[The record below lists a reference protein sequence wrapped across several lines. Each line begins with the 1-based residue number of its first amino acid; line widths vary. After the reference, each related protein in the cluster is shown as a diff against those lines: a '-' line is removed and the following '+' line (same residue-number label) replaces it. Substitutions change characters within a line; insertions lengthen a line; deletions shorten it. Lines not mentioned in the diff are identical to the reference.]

1 MIQGHCY
8 CFCGVVT
15 IYLSLLI
22 HILASPT
29 LHDQRDAL
37 LGFRD
42 EFPTGESNLSSWNKS
57 STDYCLWSGVTCDDK
72 SGQVI
77 SLDLLETPLNSSL
90 KTNSSLFRLQYLRHL
105 NLSNCNL
112 LGEIPS
118 SLENLSHL
126 TNLDLSANYLRD
138 ALLGFRDEFPTGES
152 NLSSWNKSS
161 TDYCLWSGVTC
172 DDKSGQV
179 ISLDLL
185 ETPLNSS
192 LKTNSSL
199 FRLQY
204 LRHLNLSNCNLLG
217 EIPSSLENLSHLTN
231 LDLSANYL
239 VGAIPTS
246 IGNLKE
252 LRVMSLNNNS
262 LSGFIPISFTNLTKL
277 SHLII
282 RFNNFTSML
291 PSDMSGFYNLKL
303 FDVSYNSFS
312 GPFPKS
318 LFSIPSLQYVDLG
331 GNHFTGPIE
340 FVNTFSSEL
349 QFLSLDHNRFNGP
362 IPELISKFLNLRR
375 LYLSHNNFTGSI
387 PRSLSKLVNLK
398 DLHLS
403 KNKLEGEVPSFL
415 WRLST
420 MMICHNSFS
429 SFETPSQETLV
440 QVLDLSSNSFHGPLP
455 HWICNLKGLSL
466 LDLSNNH
473 FNGSIPTC
481 LRNAIVSLLDM
492 SLRNNSFSGVLP
504 DIFGDATK
512 LRSIDV
518 GLNKL
523 EGKFPKSLVNCKAL
537 QLVNVASN
545 RIKDKFPSWLGSL
558 PSLNVLSLR
567 SNEFYGQLYHPHGS
581 IGFQSLRVID
591 ISHND
596 FSGTLPPHYFLTWS
610 EMTTL
615 TQGSDY
621 MVNPT
626 KVSRYMGLFPESIYR
641 SMEMV
646 NKGVETRFDRIRQDF
661 RAIDFSGNRIS
672 GKIPESIGFLKGLHL
687 LNLSDNIFTSDIPRS
702 LANLTSLETLDLSS
716 NKLSGQIPQD
726 LGNLA
731 FLSYMNFS
739 HNLLQGPVPRG
750 TQFERQNCSS
760 FLGNSG
766 LYGLE
771 EICGSLHAVSLP
783 TAQQADGY
791 SEAEEEQMF
800 SWVAAVIAYGP
811 GMFCGLVIGHIFTS
825 RNQERLTEKFRR
837 RKLIHP
843 KCSLSTSLAFSNKHI

>member
-1 MIQGHCY
+1 M
-8 CFCGVVT
+8 
-15 IYLSLLI
+15 
-22 HILASPT
+22 
-29 LHDQRDAL
+29 
-37 LGFRD
+37 
-42 EFPTGESNLSSWNKS
+42 SS
-57 STDYCLWSGVTCDDK
+57 DCCLWSGVTCDDK

-77 SLDLLETPLNSSL
+77 SLDLLETPLNGSL
-90 KTNSSLFRLQYLRHL
+90 KTNSSLFKLQFLHHL
-105 NLSNCNL
+105 NLSSCNL
-112 LGEIPS
+112 
-118 SLENLSHL
+118 H
-126 TNLDLSANYLRD
+126 
-138 ALLGFRDEFPTGES
+138 
-152 NLSSWNKSS
+152 
-161 TDYCLWSGVTC
+161 
-172 DDKSGQV
+172 
-179 ISLDLL
+179 
-185 ETPLNSS
+185 
-192 LKTNSSL
+192 
-199 FRLQY
+199 
-204 LRHLNLSNCNLLG
+204 G

-239 VGAIPTS
+239 VGAVPTS

-262 LSGFIPISFTNLTKL
+262 LSGNIPISFTYLTKL

-282 RFNNFTSML
+282 RFNNFTSTL
-291 PSDMSGFYNLKL
+291 PSDMSGFHNLEL
-303 FDVSYNSFS
+303 LDVSYNSFV

-318 LFSIPSLQYVDLG
+318 LFSIPSLQSVDLG
-331 GNHFTGPIE
+331 GNQFTGPVE
-340 FVNTFSSEL
+340 FVNTSSSEL

-362 IPELISKFLNLRR
+362 IPESISKFLNLRR

-398 DLHLS
+398 ELHLS
-403 KNKLEGEVPSFL
+403 KNKLEGEVPGFL

-420 MMICHNSFS
+420 MMICHNSFN
-429 SFETPSQETLV
+429 SFETPSQEKLV
-440 QVLDLSSNSFHGPLP
+440 QVLDLSSNSFKGPLP
-455 HWICNLKGLSL
+455 RWICNLKGLSL

-481 LRNAIVSLLDM
+481 LKKSIVSLLDM

-518 GLNKL
+518 GLNQL
-523 EGKFPKSLVNCKAL
+523 EGKFPKSLINCKAL

-545 RIKDKFPSWLGSL
+545 RIKDEFPSWLGSL

-567 SNEFYGQLYHPHGS
+567 SNEFYGPLYHPHVS
-581 IGFQSLRVID
+581 VGFQSLRVID

-596 FSGTLPPHYFLTWS
+596 FTGTLPPHYFLNWR

-615 TQGSDY
+615 TKGSDY

-661 RAIDFSGNRIS
+661 RAVDFSCNRIS
-672 GKIPESIGFLKGLHL
+672 GKIPESIGFLKGLRL
-687 LNLSDNIFTSDIPRS
+687 LNLSDNVFTSHIPRS

-760 FLGNSG
+760 FLGNSR

-771 EICGSLHAVSLP
+771 EICGSLHAVRP
-783 TAQQADGY
+783 TEQQEDEY
-791 SEAEEEQMF
+791 SEEEEQMF

-811 GMFCGLVIGHIFTS
+811 GMFCGLVIGYIFTS
-825 RNQERLTEKFRR
+825 NNQERLTEKFGR

-843 KCSLSTSLAFSNKHI
+843 KCSLSTSLPRKHQGLLPDLRLLFSKKKVAEGAYGEEKKMVKVLTYFGMTLAAFAFWQSMDKVHVWIALHQDEKQERMEKEAEVKRVRAELLRRAREEDPLA

>member
-8 CFCGVVT
+8 CFFGIIT
-15 IYLSLLI
+15 IYFSLLI

-29 LHDQRDAL
+29 LHFCRHNQRDAL

-42 EFPTGESNLSSWNKS
+42 EFPTDESNLSSWNKS
-57 STDYCLWSGVTCDDK
+57 TDCCLWNGVTCDDK

-77 SLDLLETPLNSSL
+77 SLDLHETPLNNSL
-90 KTNSSLFRLQYLRHL
+90 KTNSSLFKLQYLHHL

-112 LGEIPS
+112 HGELPS
-118 SLENLSHL
+118 SLKNLSHL
-126 TNLDLSANYLRD
+126 T
-138 ALLGFRDEFPTGES
+138 T
-152 NLSSWNKSS
+152 
-161 TDYCLWSGVTC
+161 
-172 DDKSGQV
+172 
-179 ISLDLL
+179 
-185 ETPLNSS
+185 
-192 LKTNSSL
+192 
-199 FRLQY
+199 
-204 LRHLNLSNCNLLG
+204 
-217 EIPSSLENLSHLTN
+217 

-239 VGAIPTS
+239 VGAVPTS
-246 IGNLKE
+246 LGNLKE

-262 LSGFIPISFTNLTKL
+262 FL
-277 SHLII
+277 
-282 RFNNFTSML
+282 
-291 PSDMSGFYNLKL
+291 
-303 FDVSYNSFS
+303 

-318 LFSIPSLQYVDLG
+318 LFSIPSLQSVDLG
-331 GNHFTGPIE
+331 GNQFTGPIE
-340 FVNTFSSEL
+340 FVNTSSSEL
-349 QFLSLDHNRFNGP
+349 QFLNLDHNKFNGP
-362 IPELISKFLNLRR
+362 IPESISKFLNLRR

-387 PRSLSKLVNLK
+387 PRSLSKLVNLT

-403 KNKLEGEVPSFL
+403 KNKLEGEVPGFL
-415 WRLST
+415 WKLST
-420 MMICHNSFS
+420 MMICHNSFN
-429 SFETPSQETLV
+429 SFETPSQETLDV

-455 HWICNLKGLSL
+455 NWICNLKGLSL

-481 LRNAIVSLLDM
+481 LRKSIVSLLDM
-492 SLRNNSFSGVLP
+492 SLRNNSFSGALP
-504 DIFGDATK
+504 DIFGGATK

-523 EGKFPKSLVNCKAL
+523 EGKFPKSLINCKAL

-545 RIKDKFPSWLGSL
+545 RIKDEFPSRLGSL
-558 PSLNVLSLR
+558 PLLNVLSLR
-567 SNEFYGQLYHPHGS
+567 SNQFYGPLYHPHVS

-596 FSGTLPPHYFLTWS
+596 FTGTLPPHYFLNWS

-615 TQGSDY
+615 TKGNDY

-661 RAIDFSGNRIS
+661 RAIDFSCNGIS
-672 GKIPESIGFLKGLHL
+672 GKIPESIGFLKGLRL
-687 LNLSDNIFTSDIPRS
+687 LNFSDNVFTSDIPRS

-716 NKLSGQIPQD
+716 NKLSGHIPQD

-760 FLGNSG
+760 FLGNSR

-771 EICGSLHAVSLP
+771 EICGSLHAVSP
-783 TAQQADGY
+783 TVQQADEY
-791 SEAEEEQMF
+791 SEEEEEEMF

-811 GMFCGLVIGHIFTS
+811 GMFCGLVIGHIFAS
-825 RNQERLTEKFRR
+825 HNQERLTVKFGR

-843 KCSLSTSLAFSNKHI
+843 KCSLSTSLALPNKHT

>member
-1 MIQGHCY
+1 MIRNHCY
-8 CFCGVVT
+8 FFCGIVT
-15 IYLSLLI
+15 IYFSLLI
-22 HILASPT
+22 RALASPT
-29 LHDQRDAL
+29 LHFNCRNDQRDAL
-37 LGFRD
+37 LEFRD
-42 EFPTGESNLSSWNKS
+42 EFPPTDDSNLSSWNKS
-57 STDYCLWSGVTCDDK
+57 SDCCLWNGVTCNDK

-77 SLDLLETPLNSSL
+77 SVDLHDTSLNSSLKTNNLEALDLSSNKLSGQIPQDFSKLSFLSYVNFSHNLLQGPVPRSTQFQRQKCSSFLDNPGLYGLEEICGERHVISLDLHETPLNSSL
-90 KTNSSLFRLQYLRHL
+90 KTNSSLFKLQYLHHL

-112 LGEIPS
+112 HGEIPS
-118 SLENLSHL
+118 SLKNLSHL
-126 TNLDLSANYLRD
+126 T
-138 ALLGFRDEFPTGES
+138 T
-152 NLSSWNKSS
+152 
-161 TDYCLWSGVTC
+161 
-172 DDKSGQV
+172 
-179 ISLDLL
+179 
-185 ETPLNSS
+185 
-192 LKTNSSL
+192 
-199 FRLQY
+199 
-204 LRHLNLSNCNLLG
+204 
-217 EIPSSLENLSHLTN
+217 

-239 VGAIPTS
+239 VGAVPTS
-246 IGNLKE
+246 LGNLKE

-262 LSGFIPISFTNLTKL
+262 FF
-277 SHLII
+277 
-282 RFNNFTSML
+282 
-291 PSDMSGFYNLKL
+291 
-303 FDVSYNSFS
+303 
-312 GPFPKS
+312 GPFAKS
-318 LFSIPSLQYVDLG
+318 LFSIPSLQSVDLG
-331 GNHFTGPIE
+331 GNQFTGSIE
-340 FVNTFSSEL
+340 FVSTSSSEL
-349 QFLSLDHNRFNGP
+349 QFLNLDHNKFNGP
-362 IPELISKFLNLRR
+362 IPESISKFLNLRR

-387 PRSLSKLVNLK
+387 PGSLSKLVNLT

-403 KNKLEGEVPSFL
+403 KNKLEGEVPGFL

-420 MMICHNSFS
+420 MMICHNSFN
-429 SFETPSQETLV
+429 SFETPSQETLLV

-455 HWICNLKGLSL
+455 NWICNLKGLSL

-481 LRNAIVSLLDM
+481 LRNSIVSLLDM
-492 SLRNNSFSGVLP
+492 SLRNNSFGGALP

-518 GLNKL
+518 GLNQL
-523 EGKFPKSLVNCKAL
+523 EGKFPKSLINCKAL

-545 RIKDKFPSWLGSL
+545 KIKDEFPSWLGSL

-567 SNEFYGQLYHPHGS
+567 SNEFYGPLYHLHVS
-581 IGFQSLRVID
+581 IGFRSLRVID

-596 FSGTLPPHYFLTWS
+596 FTGTIPPHYFLNWS

-615 TQGSDY
+615 TKGNDY

-661 RAIDFSGNRIS
+661 RAIDFSCNKIS
-672 GKIPESIGFLKGLHL
+672 GKIPESIGFLKGLRL
-687 LNLSDNIFTSDIPRS
+687 LNFSDNVFTSDIPRS

-766 LYGLE
+766 LYGLK
-771 EICGSLHAVSLP
+771 EICGSLHAVSP
-783 TAQQADGY
+783 TAQQADEY
-791 SEAEEEQMF
+791 SEEEEQIF

-811 GMFCGLVIGHIFTS
+811 GMFCGLVIGHIFAS
-825 RNQERLTEKFRR
+825 HNQERLTEKFGR

-843 KCSLSTSLAFSNKHI
+843 KCSLSTSLALSNKHILV